1 MLNVHLTLARTR
13 GGPPV
18 PDVFNSCSFI
28 PRAHFETSLV
38 MVSCYGYE
46 IRRQSSRWSS
56 QFWVKV
62 HVFSTS
68 FKNKKNLV
76 ACKTSRQQVDNITT
90 ITVQLYN

>member
-18 PDVFNSCSFI
+18 PDVFNGCSFI

-46 IRRQSSRWSS
+46 IRRQ
-56 QFWVKV
+56 K
-62 HVFSTS
+62 
-68 FKNKKNLV
+68 
-76 ACKTSRQQVDNITT
+76 QQVVKPILGESTCFFNLF
-90 ITVQLYN
+90 QK

>member
-46 IRRQSSRWSS
+46 IRRHKQ
-56 QFWVKV
+56 QVVKPILGESTC
-62 HVFSTS
+62 FSTS

-90 ITVQLYN
+90 ITVQLNN